1 VTVNDFKGI
10 ENAATAKEARDAAG
24 RPHPRGARTGD
35 IEAAMMRYLA
45 AEQYH
50 EKAAET
56 REDEDA
62 EQDTSH

>member
-1 VTVNDFKGI
+1 VNDFKGT

-24 RPHPRGARTGD
+24 RAHPRGARAGD

-50 EKAAET
+50 EKVEET
-56 REDEDA
+56 REDA
-62 EQDTSH
+62 EKDTSR

>member
-1 VTVNDFKGI
+1 VTVNDFKQA
-10 ENAATAKEARDAAG
+10 ENAATGKDALDSAG

-50 EKAAET
+50 EKVEES
-56 REDEDA
+56 REDEKD
-62 EQDTSH
+62 SSR

>member
-1 VTVNDFKGI
+1 MNDFTGV
-10 ENAATAKEARDAAG
+10 ENAATTKEARDVAG

-50 EKAAET
+50 EKVEET
-56 REDEDA
+56 REAESA
-62 EQDTSH
+62 EQDTTH